1 MTRLPR
7 LLHALLTMP
16 ARGAALPPAPADTAL
31 AADPRL
37 LPSPR
42 SPRPVEDR
50 SYSPACLARRSS
62 LRLDSLDATPL
73 PSPRP
78 SRPVEDRSYLRRLAT
93 AFAVF
98 FAATIACAQTV
109 TWDPPS
115 GSLARG
121 QTSELSLVFENCT
134 PSAEVQLPT
143 VPGLQFGRP
152 NQSSQT
158 SMINFK
164 VTSRLVLAYPVAP
177 VSSGDRIE
185 IPAFEVETNKG
196 KLKVDA
202 ASFEIGE
209 ATVGR
214 SNIPIDRVAG
224 AALTVDPTTVWAGQ
238 VFSLK
243 YQLLISRR
251 FNPTNV
257 GLLDWT
263 PPANLYI
270 EPWPKAEMIEAN
282 VGGDAR
288 VGIATKTR
296 AAFKDPG
303 IQTLPVAREPVDLAT
318 GGGGFDFFGR
328 QSTEQYLITSTAPT
342 ITVKP
347 LPLPAPADFQKA
359 VGQFKFTSKVV
370 PTTAAV
376 GDPITW
382 TLTLEG
388 TGNWPEGLSL
398 PAREVSRDFRA
409 FQPNVQRKIK
419 DGTLF
424 EGTLTEDI
432 VLMPTK
438 PGTYTLGPVSY
449 SYFDPVAGSYKTLRT
464 DAVKITIT
472 AASATALAPS
482 GTGLTPPVIQFNSD
496 TPPQTTTPV
505 VKSPAPEL
513 PGHLPM
519 EPLPGHDSAPR
530 PWAAI
535 PLSLLLA
542 PLGPLALLWLG
553 LGWRR
558 ARLTDPRREQRFA
571 LAELP
576 ESIAAVAQA
585 SDEHSRA
592 VALRNWQ
599 QLAALAS
606 GTDHAAP
613 SAEALAAA
621 TAREFVRANAE
632 TAAIWARLWQEADAH
647 LYGRSAKLPGDWITR
662 ATAACRT
669 ARLRRLSPFAAL
681 RPSSLW
687 PLVLVALVFAGAPRA
702 EAAGAAEESY
712 RRAEF
717 ANAEQTWRAGLAIT
731 PDDWILRL
739 NLGLAVAQQNRWS
752 EAAAHW
758 SSAFLAAPRDPSVRW
773 HLALGL
779 ERAEF
784 TQPEFAALS
793 TGTGLA
799 GLARLA
805 SPAEWQQLVATGSL
819 LLSLAMATALL
830 ARHFPRRR
838 WLGWAA
844 ALSTLVG
851 LLAVACGF
859 TALREY
865 GPLAHPDA
873 VLVWKAT
880 ELRSVPTEAGEQ
892 KTEPLAA
899 GTIALWQKSFFGWDQ
914 LLFANGQTGWT
925 RRENLQPLYPLRPE
939 AKP

>member
-7 LLHALLTMP
+7 LLLSLCVTLAATV
-16 ARGAALPPAPADTAL
+16 AAL
-31 AADPRL
+31 
-37 LPSPR
+37 
-42 SPRPVEDR
+42 
-50 SYSPACLARRSS
+50 
-62 LRLDSLDATPL
+62 
-73 PSPRP
+73 
-78 SRPVEDRSYLRRLAT
+78 
-93 AFAVF
+93 
-98 FAATIACAQTV
+98 AQSI
-109 TWDPPS
+109 TWDPPA
-115 GSLARG
+115 GSLAHG
-121 QTSELSLVFENCT
+121 QTSELSLIFEDCAPVT
-134 PSAEVQLPT
+134 DTPALPAIDGLRLGRPSAA
-143 VPGLQFGRP
+143 R
-152 NQSSQT
+152 QT

-164 VTSRLVLAYPVAP
+164 ISSRVVLTYPVAP
-177 VSSGDRIE
+177 TSSSGRIV
-185 IPAFEVETNKG
+185 IPEFEVETDKG
-196 KLKVDA
+196 KLRVPA
-202 ASFEIGE
+202 AAYDVGE

-214 SNIPIDRVAG
+214 SNVPIERVAS
-224 AALTVDPTTVWAGQ
+224 ATIVAEPATVWVGQ
-238 VFSLK
+238 VFDLK
-243 YQLLISRR
+243 YRLLVSRR
-251 FNPTNV
+251 FNPTGV
-257 GLLDWT
+257 GPLDWT
-263 PPANLYI
+263 APPAVIVDTTPAGNPQLGPSPLGRF
-270 EPWPKAEMIEAN
+270 ENIEAT

-288 VGIATKTR
+288 VGLASQTR
-296 AAFKDPG
+296 ACLREPG
-303 IQTLPVAREPVDLAT
+303 THVLPVARQPVTLAT

-328 QSTEQYLITSTAPT
+328 QSSEQYLITSTAPT
-342 ITVKP
+342 IVARP
-347 LPLPAPADFQKA
+347 LPAPAPADFQQA
-359 VGQFKFTSKVV
+359 VGQFTFTAKVV

-376 GDPITW
+376 GEPVTW

-388 TGNWPEGLSL
+388 TGNWPEGLGL

-409 FQPNVQRKIK
+409 FQPNVQRKLK

-449 SYFDPVAGSYKTLRT
+449 SYFDPAAGTYKTVRT
-464 DAVKITIT
+464 PPVKVTIT
-472 AASATALAPS
+472 PAAPANPLATAPS
-482 GTGLTPPVIQFNSD
+482 SGAPVIQF
-496 TPPQTTTPV
+496 TPDSSSPDAAAPV

-519 EPLPGHDSAPR
+519 EPLAGHAAAAAPW
-530 PWAAI
+530 PTI
-535 PLSLLLA
+535 PLALLLS
-542 PLGPLALLWLG
+542 PLVPLALLWLG

-558 ARLTDPRREQRFA
+558 ARLDDPRRGQRFA

-576 ESIAAVAQA
+576 AAVAA
-585 SDEHSRA
+585 IAEAPDSSARA

-599 QLAALAS
+599 QLASLAC

-613 SAEALAAA
+613 SAEVFAAA
-621 TAREFVRANAE
+621 AGREFVRANAD
-632 TAAIWARLWQEADAH
+632 TAATWARLWQEADAH
-647 LYGRSAKLPGDWITR
+647 LYGRSASLPGDWIAR

-687 PLVLVALVFAGAPRA
+687 PLALLALVFAGAPRA
-702 EAAGAAEESY
+702 EAVGAAEESY
-712 RRAEF
+712 NRAEF
-717 ANAEQTWRAGLAIT
+717 ANAEQTWRAGLAVT
-731 PDDWILRL
+731 PADWILRH

-752 EAAAHW
+752 EAAAQW
-758 SSAFLAAPRDPSVRW
+758 STAFLAAPRDPSVRW

-793 TGTGLA
+793 AGTGLA

-805 SPAEWQQLVATGSL
+805 SPTEWQQAVVAGSL
-819 LLSLAMATALL
+819 LLSLALAAGLL
-830 ARHFPRRR
+830 TRHFPRRR

-844 ALSTLVG
+844 ALSALVG
-851 LLAVACGF
+851 LLAVAGGF

-873 VLVWKAT
+873 VLVWKAA

-914 LLFANGQTGWT
+914 LLFPNGQTGWT
-925 RRENLQPLYPLRPE
+925 RRENLQPLYPKKFETANSR
-939 AKP
+939 